1 MVSLIKLRM
10 GIKKVS
16 DIKLGVY
23 SEEYVLEIIYL
34 LEHEGGCISL

>member
-1 MVSLIKLRM
+1 MVSVTELRM
-10 GIKKVS
+10 ELKKVS

-34 LEHEGGCISL
+34 LEYKGGCISL